1 MTSATVNAL
10 ADYLASVD
18 ADWRKANGYTG
29 RAVHRRAYWRN
40 MAARLLTD
48 SVKAIAEKPNSEI
61 SGGIPSAAS
70 EVRQTQSTTTDDAR

>member
-1 MTSATVNAL
+1 MTAATVNAL

-40 MAARLLTD
+40 MAARILTD
-48 SVKAIAEKPNSEI
+48 SARVLSEKPNSPARPSEG
-61 SGGIPSAAS
+61 SGAAG
-70 EVRQTQSTTTDDAR
+70 VRKPQPQPPTQ